1 MEKLKVK
8 VNSLKK
14 ESYVLYLV
22 YKDTRVPLW
31 KRFFLAIV
39 IGYAFCPIDL
49 IPDFIPILGYLD
61 DIILVPIGI
70 SFALRLIPDEIL
82 AECRKKV
89 AENEEKEVPVG
100 KKTAITIVLLWI
112 IGAIIAF
119 SWIVSLYKTYVTH

>member
-22 YKDTRVPLW
+22 YKDSRVPLW